1 MAEQTG
7 VHDVIFHAEGRAYVS
22 DHALELILPVLM
34 PRERVPSMHATCT
47 HAAGTGWATSAHLPR
62 RISS

>member
-1 MAEQTG
+1 M
-7 VHDVIFHAEGRAYVS
+7 IFHAEGRAYVS